1 MSSPRAR
8 LDELH
13 LLVYPVVVGKGGQR
27 VFADGESFPL
37 PLASSTQLANG
48 TMHVVY
54 TPPET
59 R

>member
-13 LLVYPVVVGKGGQR
+13 LLVYPVVVGKGQR

-54 TPPET
+54 TPET